1 MLDVCWHQGWSRKF
15 AKDQPLFLHQANR
28 GQGRPK
34 HERPRAKNICVAV
47 LPRLPSQRGGGGGVE
62 GGAHRTVIEKVHG
75 YRGDNRLGS
84 RGAKRASVT

>member
-1 MLDVCWHQGWSRKF
+1 MCAGT
-15 AKDQPLFLHQANR
+15 KDGPGNLLKINLCFFTRQTGDKGDLNMR
-28 GQGRPK
+28 GPGQRTY
-34 HERPRAKNICVAV
+34 V
-47 LPRLPSQRGGGGGVE
+47 LLCCPGCPASGGAGGVE

>member
-15 AKDQPLFLHQANR
+15 AKDQTLFLHQANR

-34 HERPRAKNICVAV
+34 HERPRAKNIRVAV
-47 LPRLPSQRGGGGGVE
+47 LPRLPSHQGWGWGRT
-62 GGAHRTVIEKVHG
+62 HRTVIEKVHG